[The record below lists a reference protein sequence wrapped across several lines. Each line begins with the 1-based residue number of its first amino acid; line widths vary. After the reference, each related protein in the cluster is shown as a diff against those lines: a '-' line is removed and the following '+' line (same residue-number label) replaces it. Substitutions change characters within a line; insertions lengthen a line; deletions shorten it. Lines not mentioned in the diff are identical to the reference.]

1 MSLGTHAE
9 VGGELIVD
17 LLLQEKRVKQ
27 KELGAVYE
35 LQRKDSCRIEQALVL
50 SRLVSDQDIAEIY
63 AKHLHVPF
71 ASLDEATFVPDEE
84 IINLLPNKFMRD
96 DLVLPMYERKRA
108 LHVAVVDP
116 SDLGMLHEIQ
126 LYSGLTPVAH
136 VAPLGQLERA
146 LDRLFGARDVVNEI
160 SLEVPTDE
168 EGLEVDLGEEIIDL
182 DKPILEGE
190 DTHIV
195 RMVNHVIRMAIEEG
209 ASDIHIEP
217 LSETVSIRFR
227 VDGVLHARPAPPKS
241 MFLPLLSRLKVV
253 SKMDIAEK
261 RLAQDG
267 SFSVRTQSNQVD
279 MRVSCVPTIHGQ
291 KMVIRIL
298 NKNALP
304 LDLAKL
310 GFDEGQRQLFHK
322 TAKSPHGLIFVTG
335 PTGSGK
341 STTLYATLK
350 LLNSPT
356 KNLVTVE
363 DPVEYKMDGI
373 NQVQT
378 HSAIGLNFAS
388 ALRAF
393 LRQDPDI
400 IMVGEVRDQE
410 TAEICLRAALTG
422 HLVLSTLHT
431 NSALAA
437 IDRLVDMGIEPFMV
451 GSTLRLV
458 EAQRLIRRLCPE
470 CKEPQ
475 EPDQETLE
483 RWKIG
488 PDDTVFRAIGCEACS
503 NTGYKGRIGIFEVI
517 RITSTLRDMIDKRVS
532 LVELQDQAELEGM
545 PSLLT
550 NALVKA
556 RQGVTS
562 LEEVIK
568 SVQEGEH

>member
-1 MSLGTHAE
+1 MSA
-9 VGGELIVD
+9 GGIMEAGRDLITD
-17 LLLQEKRVKQ
+17 LLVQDGRLKPKQ
-27 KELGAVYE
+27 VHAILEI
-35 LQRKDSCRIEQALVL
+35 QRKDQCRIEEALVV
-50 SRLVSDQDIAEIY
+50 SRVVSDEDIAEAY
-63 AKHLHVPF
+63 ARHLHVPL
-71 ASLDEATFVPDEE
+71 ASLDSTVFEPDDA
-84 IINLLPNKFMRD
+84 IMGLLPNKLMRD
-96 DLVLPMYERKRA
+96 AFVVPMYERKRS
-108 LHVAVVDP
+108 LHVAMLDP
-116 SDLGMLHEIQ
+116 SDLGVLHDIQ

-136 VAPLGQLERA
+136 VAPLGQLEQA

-160 SLEVPTDE
+160 SLEVPDEE
-168 EGLEVDLGEEIIDL
+168 EGLEVDVGEEVVDL

-190 DTHIV
+190 DTHII
-195 RMVNHVIRMAIEEG
+195 RMVNHVIRQAIEQG
-209 ASDIHIEP
+209 TSDIHIEP
-217 LSETVSIRFR
+217 QSESVSIRFR
-227 VDGVLHARPAPPKS
+227 IDGVLHARPSPPKS

-267 SFSVRTQSNQVD
+267 AFSVRTNGSQID

-298 NKNALP
+298 NKDALP
-304 LDLAKL
+304 LDLEKL
-310 GFDEGQRQLFHK
+310 GFDAAQRDLFAQ

-350 LLNSPT
+350 LLHSSE

-378 HSAIGLNFAS
+378 LSAIGLTFAS

-451 GSTLRLV
+451 GSTMRLV
-458 EAQRLIRRLCPE
+458 EAQRLIRRLCAE
-470 CKEPQ
+470 CKEPH
-475 EPDQETLE
+475 EPDAETLE
-483 RWKIG
+483 RYKIG
-488 PDDTVFRAIGCEACS
+488 PDATLFRPVGCEACGNS
-503 NTGYKGRIGIFEVI
+503 GYKGRVGIFEVI
-517 RITSTLRDMIDKRVS
+517 QITPTLRDMIDKRVP
-532 LVELQDQAELEGM
+532 LTELQAQAESEGM
-545 PSLLT
+545 YSLLT
-550 NALVKA
+550 NALTKA
-556 RQGVTS
+556 RQGITS

-568 SVQEGEH
+568 SVEEGEH